1 MTSLDGLDGK
11 VAVITGGARG
21 QGRSHALTLA
31 GAGAKIVVCDIAAP
45 IDEVQYALATS
56 DDLEETIQLVKEA
69 GGEIAGMQADVRSS
83 ADMRAV
89 ADLAVSQFGRI
100 DILLANAGIHDHAES
115 TIEIEDDAWQTMLDV
130 NLTGAWKACK
140 AVVPAMI
147 EGGRGGSIVIT
158 SSVDGLGAS
167 PSWGHYGAA
176 KHGLQGLKDTLAF
189 ELADYNIRVNTVNP
203 TGVNSPMAAGLS
215 KVLPHVV
222 RKWKHNDRTNL
233 LDVMM
238 LEPQDISDAV
248 LWLVSDAAKYVTG
261 IDLPID
267 AGYLT
272 KH

>member
-1 MTSLDGLDGK
+1 MTSLDGK

-31 GAGAKIVVCDIAAP
+31 AAGAKIVVCDIAAP
-45 IDEVQYALATS
+45 IEEVQYALATR

-83 ADMRAV
+83 ADMKAV

-100 DILLANAGIHDHAES
+100 DILLANAGIHDHCES

-140 AVVPAMI
+140 AVVPVMI
-147 EGGRGGSIVIT
+147 DGGRGGSIVIT
-158 SSVDGLGAS
+158 SSVDGLRAA

-189 ELADYNIRVNTVNP
+189 ELGQHNIRVNTVNP

-215 KVLPHVV
+215 QVLPHVV
-222 RKWKHNDRTNL
+222 RKWKDNDRTNL

-261 IDLPID
+261 IDVPID